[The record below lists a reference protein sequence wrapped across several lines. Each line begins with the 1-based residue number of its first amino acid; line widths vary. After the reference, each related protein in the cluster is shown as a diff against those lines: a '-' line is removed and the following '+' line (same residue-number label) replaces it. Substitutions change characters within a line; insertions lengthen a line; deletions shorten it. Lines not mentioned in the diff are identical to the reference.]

1 MQSMK
6 FSTHDYEF
14 EDNEE
19 ETKVTVLEVNHLK
32 AYFFLEAGEVKAVD
46 DVSFSIDRG
55 ETLGLAGESGC
66 GKSTTAYALLNLLP
80 YPGRIVSGEVLL
92 DGEDLTKK
100 SPDEM
105 RQIRW
110 DEISMV
116 FQGAMNALNPVLR
129 VGDQIVEAITLH
141 EDISVDE
148 AYKKMEDILEVV
160 GVDPTRASNYPHEF
174 SGGMK
179 QRVMIAMAL
188 VTEPKVLIADEPT
201 TALDV
206 TVEAQVL
213 KLLKSL
219 QKKFQLSV
227 ILITH
232 DLATIAEAC
241 DRVAI
246 MYAGQ
251 IIELA
256 DVVTIFKERLH
267 PYTEGLIRSVPS
279 LLGIEQL
286 VHIPGAP
293 PGLVTPPAG
302 CRFHPRCPIATDIC
316 TQQEPEFREIKEKH
330 YVACHHADQ
339 LWGKNV
345 WK

>member
-1 MQSMK
+1 MG
-6 FSTHDYEF
+6 
-14 EDNEE
+14 
-19 ETKVTVLEVNHLK
+19 VLDVKNLK
-32 AYFFLEAGEVKAVD
+32 AYFFVETGEVRAVD
-46 DVSFSIDRG
+46 NVSFTLERG

-80 YPGRIVSGEVLL
+80 YPGKIVAGQIVL
-92 DGEDLTKK
+92 DGEDLVQK
-100 SPDEM
+100 SKSEM
-105 RQIRW
+105 QQIRW
-110 DEISMV
+110 KEISMV

-129 VGDQIVEAITLH
+129 ISDQIVEAIMLH
-141 EDISVDE
+141 EDISTDE
-148 AYKKMEDILEVV
+148 AHKKMEDILEVV
-160 GVDPTRASNYPHEF
+160 GVDPTRATNYPHEF

-219 QKKFQLSV
+219 QKKFHLSV

-251 IIELA
+251 IVEFA

-279 LLGIEQL
+279 LLGSEYL
-286 VHIPGAP
+286 VHIPGSP
-293 PGLVTPPAG
+293 PGLINPPSG
-302 CRFHPRCPIATDIC
+302 CRFHTRCPIASEIC
-316 TQQEPEFREIKEKH
+316 VQKNPEFREIKEKH
-330 YVACHHADQ
+330 FVSCHHAEQ

>member
-1 MQSMK
+1 MA
-6 FSTHDYEF
+6 
-14 EDNEE
+14 
-19 ETKVTVLEVNHLK
+19 VLEVKNLK
-32 AYFFLEAGEVKAVD
+32 AYFFVEAGAVKAVD
-46 DVSFSIDRG
+46 DVSFDLQRG
-55 ETLGLAGESGC
+55 ETLGIAGESGC

-80 YPGRIVSGEVLL
+80 YPGRIVEGQVIL
-92 DGEDLTKK
+92 DGEDLTQKTQ
-100 SPDEM
+100 DEM

-110 DEISMV
+110 EEISMV

-129 VGDQIVEAITLH
+129 ISDQIVEAIILH
-141 EDISVDE
+141 EDITTDD

-160 GVDPTRASNYPHEF
+160 GVDPTRAHNYPHEF

-213 KLLKSL
+213 KLLQSL
-219 QKKFQLSV
+219 QQKFQLSV

-251 IIELA
+251 IVEFA
-256 DVVTIFKERLH
+256 NVVTIFKERLH

-279 LLGIEQL
+279 LLGTELL

-293 PGLVTPPAG
+293 PGLIFPPSG
-302 CRFHPRCPIATDIC
+302 CRFHPRCPIATEIC
-316 TQQEPEFREIKEKH
+316 LNQEPEFREIKEKH
-330 YVACHHADQ
+330 FVACHHADN

>member
-1 MQSMK
+1 MEKKRMS
-6 FSTHDYEF
+6 
-14 EDNEE
+14 
-19 ETKVTVLEVNHLK
+19 VLEVKHLK
-32 AYFFLEAGEVKAVD
+32 AYFFVEMGSVKAVD
-46 DVSFSIDRG
+46 DVSFSLARG
-55 ETLGLAGESGC
+55 ETLGIAGESGC
-66 GKSTTAYALLNLLP
+66 GKSTTAYALLNLMP
-80 YPGRIVSGEVLL
+80 YPGRIVEGQVIL
-92 DGEDLTKK
+92 DGEDLVSKPQSELRK
-100 SPDEM
+100 
-105 RQIRW
+105 IRW
-110 DEISMV
+110 KEISMV

-129 VGDQIVEAITLH
+129 IGEQIVEAILIH
-141 EDISVDE
+141 EDIGFDE
-148 AYKKMEDILEVV
+148 AWHKMEDILEVV
-160 GVDPTRASNYPHEF
+160 GVDPSRASNYPHEF

-188 VTEPKVLIADEPT
+188 VTEPKIVIADEPT

-213 KLLKSL
+213 RLLKSL
-219 QKKFQLSV
+219 QKKFHLSV

-246 MYAGQ
+246 MYAGK
-251 IIELA
+251 IVEFA

-279 LLGIEQL
+279 LLGSDHL
-286 VHIPGAP
+286 VSIPGAP
-293 PGLVTPPAG
+293 PGLITPPSG
-302 CRFHPRCPIATDIC
+302 CRFHPRCPIATEIC
-316 TQQEPEFREIKEKH
+316 TSKEPEFRELKEKH
-330 YVACHHADQ
+330 FVACHHAEG

>member
-1 MQSMK
+1 MA
-6 FSTHDYEF
+6 
-14 EDNEE
+14 
-19 ETKVTVLEVNHLK
+19 VLDVKNLK
-32 AYFFLEAGEVKAVD
+32 AYFFVETGEVKAVD
-46 DVSFSIDRG
+46 NISFMLERG

-80 YPGRIVSGEVLL
+80 YPGRIVDGEIIL

-100 SPDEM
+100 SKAEM
-105 RQIRW
+105 SQIRW
-110 DEISMV
+110 KEISMV

-129 VGDQIVEAITLH
+129 IGDQIVEAIILH
-141 EDISVDE
+141 EDISTDE
-148 AYKKMEDILEVV
+148 AYRKMEDILEVV
-160 GVDPTRASNYPHEF
+160 GVDPTRHSNYPHEF

-219 QKKFQLSV
+219 QKKFNLSV

-251 IIELA
+251 IVEFA
-256 DVVTIFKERLH
+256 DVITIFKERLH

-279 LLGIEQL
+279 LLGSEYL

-293 PGLVTPPAG
+293 PGLIFPPSG
-302 CRFHPRCPIATDIC
+302 CRFHPRCPIATDVC
-316 TQQEPEFREIKEKH
+316 AKTEPEFRELRKKH
-330 YVACHHADQ
+330 FIGCHHAEQ
-339 LWGKNV
+339 LWGHNV

>member
-1 MQSMK
+1 MA
-6 FSTHDYEF
+6 
-14 EDNEE
+14 
-19 ETKVTVLEVNHLK
+19 VLEVKNLK
-32 AYFFLEAGEVKAVD
+32 AYFFVEAGAVKAVD
-46 DVSFSIDRG
+46 DVSFVLKRG

-80 YPGRIVSGEVLL
+80 YPGQIVEGQVLL
-92 DGEDLTKK
+92 DGEDLTQKTP
-100 SPDEM
+100 SEM
-105 RQIRW
+105 RHIRW
-110 DEISMV
+110 EEISMV

-129 VGDQIVEAITLH
+129 ISDQIVEAIILH
-141 EDISVDE
+141 EDISTDE

-160 GVDPTRASNYPHEF
+160 GVDPTRANNYPHEF

-213 KLLKSL
+213 KLLQSL

-251 IIELA
+251 IVELA
-256 DVVTIFKERLH
+256 DVTTIFKERLH

-279 LLGIEQL
+279 LLGTELL

-293 PGLVTPPAG
+293 PGLINPPAG
-302 CRFHPRCPIATDIC
+302 CRFHPRCPIATEVC
-316 TQQEPEFREIKEKH
+316 VKQEPDFQEIKKDH
-330 YVACHHADQ
+330 FVACHHADN

>member
-1 MQSMK
+1 MA
-6 FSTHDYEF
+6 
-14 EDNEE
+14 
-19 ETKVTVLEVNHLK
+19 VLEVNNLK
-32 AYFFLEAGEVKAVD
+32 AYFFIEAGSVKAVD
-46 DVSFSIDRG
+46 DVSFFLDRG

-66 GKSTTAYALLNLLP
+66 GKSTTAYAILNLLP
-80 YPGRIVSGEVLL
+80 YPGRIVEGEVIL

-100 SPDEM
+100 EPEEM
-105 RQIRW
+105 RLIRW

-129 VGDQIVEAITLH
+129 IGDQIVEAITLH
-141 EDISVDE
+141 EDISTDE
-148 AYKKMEDILEVV
+148 AYKKMEDILETV
-160 GVDPTRASNYPHEF
+160 GVDPSRASNYPHEF

-246 MYAGQ
+246 MYAGK
-251 IIELA
+251 IVELA

-279 LLGIEQL
+279 LLGTEQL

-293 PGLVTPPAG
+293 PGLVTPPSG
-302 CRFHPRCPIATDIC
+302 CRFHPRCPIATLIC
-316 TQQEPEFREIKEKH
+316 MLQEPEFREIKEKH
-330 YVACHHADQ
+330 FVACHYADL
-339 LWGKNV
+339 LWGINV

>member
-1 MQSMK
+1 MS
-6 FSTHDYEF
+6 
-14 EDNEE
+14 
-19 ETKVTVLEVNHLK
+19 VLEVKHLK
-32 AYFFLEAGEVKAVD
+32 AYFFVETGSVKAVD
-46 DVSFSIDRG
+46 DVDFTLQRG
-55 ETLGLAGESGC
+55 ETLGIAGESGC
-66 GKSTTAYALLNLLP
+66 GKSTMAFAILNLMP
-80 YPGRIVSGEVLL
+80 YPGRIVGGQVIL
-92 DGEDLTKK
+92 DGVDLTQQ
-100 SPDEM
+100 SPGDL
-105 RQIRW
+105 RKIRW
-110 DEISMV
+110 KEISMV

-129 VGDQIVEAITLH
+129 VGEQIVEAILLH
-141 EDISVDE
+141 EDVTHDE
-148 AYKKMEDILEVV
+148 AWKKMEDILEVV
-160 GVDPTRASNYPHEF
+160 GVDPSRASNYPHEF

-188 VTEPKVLIADEPT
+188 VTEPKVIIADEPT

-246 MYAGQ
+246 MYAGK
-251 IIELA
+251 IVEFA
-256 DVVTIFKERLH
+256 DIVTIFKERLH

-279 LLGIEQL
+279 LLGSDHL
-286 VHIPGAP
+286 VSIPGAP
-293 PGLVTPPAG
+293 PGLITPPSG
-302 CRFHPRCPIATDIC
+302 CRFHPRCPIATEIC
-316 TQQEPEFREIKEKH
+316 AKKEPEFREIKEKH
-330 YVACHHADQ
+330 FVACHHADK

>member
-1 MQSMK
+1 MSA
-6 FSTHDYEF
+6 
-14 EDNEE
+14 
-19 ETKVTVLEVNHLK
+19 VLNVKNLK
-32 AYFFLEAGEVKAVD
+32 AYFFVEMGAVKAVD
-46 DVSFSIDRG
+46 NVSFDLLRG

-80 YPGRIVSGEVLL
+80 YPGRIVEGEIVL
-92 DGEDLTKK
+92 DGEDLAQKT
-100 SPDEM
+100 PEEM
-105 RQIRW
+105 RDIRW

-129 VGDQIVEAITLH
+129 IGDQIVEAILLH
-141 EDISVDE
+141 EDTTGDE
-148 AYKKMEDILEVV
+148 AWKKMEDILEVV

-219 QKKFQLSV
+219 QEKFQLSV

-246 MYAGQ
+246 MYAGK
-251 IIELA
+251 IVEFA

-279 LLGIEQL
+279 LLGTEHL
-286 VHIPGAP
+286 VHIPGSP
-293 PGLVTPPAG
+293 PGLIEPPSG
-302 CRFHPRCPIATDIC
+302 CRFHPRCPIATEIC
-316 TQQEPEFREIKEKH
+316 VQQEPEFRELKERH
-330 YVACHHADQ
+330 YTACHHAEA

>member
-1 MQSMK
+1 MA
-6 FSTHDYEF
+6 
-14 EDNEE
+14 
-19 ETKVTVLEVNHLK
+19 VLEVKNLK
-32 AYFFLEAGEVKAVD
+32 AYFFVEAGAVKAVD
-46 DVSFSIDRG
+46 DVSFDLQRG
-55 ETLGLAGESGC
+55 ETLGIAGESGC

-80 YPGRIVSGEVLL
+80 YPGRIVEGQVLL
-92 DGEDLTKK
+92 DGEDLTQKTQ
-100 SPDEM
+100 DEM

-110 DEISMV
+110 EEISMV

-129 VGDQIVEAITLH
+129 ISDQIVEAIILH
-141 EDISVDE
+141 EDITTDD

-160 GVDPTRASNYPHEF
+160 GVDPTRAHNYPHEF

-213 KLLKSL
+213 KLLQSL
-219 QKKFQLSV
+219 QQKFQLSV

-251 IIELA
+251 IVEFA
-256 DVVTIFKERLH
+256 NVVTIFKERLH

-279 LLGIEQL
+279 LLGTELL

-293 PGLVTPPAG
+293 PGLIFPPSG
-302 CRFHPRCPIATDIC
+302 CRFHPRCPIATEIC
-316 TQQEPEFREIKEKH
+316 LNQEPEFREIKEKH
-330 YVACHHADQ
+330 FVACHHADN

>member
-1 MQSMK
+1 
-6 FSTHDYEF
+6 
-14 EDNEE
+14 
-19 ETKVTVLEVNHLK
+19 
-32 AYFFLEAGEVKAVD
+32 
-46 DVSFSIDRG
+46 
-55 ETLGLAGESGC
+55 
-66 GKSTTAYALLNLLP
+66 
-80 YPGRIVSGEVLL
+80 
-92 DGEDLTKK
+92 
-100 SPDEM
+100 
-105 RQIRW
+105 
-110 DEISMV
+110 MV

-129 VGDQIVEAITLH
+129 IGEQIVEAIVIH
-141 EDISVDE
+141 EDISFDE
-148 AYKKMEDILEVV
+148 AWQKMEDILEVV
-160 GVDPTRASNYPHEF
+160 GVDPSRATNYPHEF

-188 VTEPKVLIADEPT
+188 VTEPKVIIADEPT

-219 QKKFQLSV
+219 QKKFNLSV

-246 MYAGQ
+246 MYAGK
-251 IIELA
+251 IVEFA
-256 DVVTIFKERLH
+256 DVVTIYKERLH

-279 LLGIEQL
+279 LLGSDHLIS
-286 VHIPGAP
+286 IPGAP
-293 PGLVTPPAG
+293 PGLITPPTG
-302 CRFHPRCPIATDIC
+302 CRFHPRCPIATEIC
-316 TQQEPEFREIKEKH
+316 TNKEPKFRELKEKH
-330 YVACHHADQ
+330 FVACHHAES

>member
-1 MQSMK
+1 MA
-6 FSTHDYEF
+6 
-14 EDNEE
+14 
-19 ETKVTVLEVNHLK
+19 VLDVKNLK
-32 AYFFLEAGEVKAVD
+32 AYFFVERGAVRAVD
-46 DVSFSIDRG
+46 NITFVLDRG

-80 YPGRIVSGEVLL
+80 YPGRIVEGQIIL
-92 DGEDLTKK
+92 DGEDLVQK
-100 SPDEM
+100 SKDEM
-105 RQIRW
+105 QEIRW
-110 DEISMV
+110 KEISMV

-129 VGDQIVEAITLH
+129 ISDQIVEAIMLH
-141 EDISVDE
+141 EDITTDE
-148 AYKKMEDILEVV
+148 AFKKMEDILEVV
-160 GVDPTRASNYPHEF
+160 GVDPTRATNYPHEF

-219 QKKFQLSV
+219 QQKFHLSV

-251 IIELA
+251 IIEFA

-279 LLGIEQL
+279 LLGSERL

-293 PGLVTPPAG
+293 PGLINPPSG
-302 CRFHPRCPIATDIC
+302 CRFHPRCPIASEIC
-316 TQQEPEFREIKEKH
+316 VQQEPEFRELREKH
-330 YVACHHADQ
+330 FVACHHADQ

>member
-1 MQSMK
+1 MA
-6 FSTHDYEF
+6 
-14 EDNEE
+14 
-19 ETKVTVLEVNHLK
+19 VLDVRNLK
-32 AYFFLEAGEVKAVD
+32 AYFFVERGAVRAVD
-46 DVSFSIDRG
+46 NITFALERG

-80 YPGRIVSGEVLL
+80 YPGRIVDGEIIL
-92 DGEDLTKK
+92 DGENLVQK
-100 SPDEM
+100 SKAEM
-105 RQIRW
+105 QEIRW
-110 DEISMV
+110 KEISMV

-129 VGDQIVEAITLH
+129 ISDQIVEAIMLH
-141 EDISVDE
+141 EDISTDD
-148 AYKKMEDILEVV
+148 AFKKMEDILEVV
-160 GVDPTRASNYPHEF
+160 GVDPTRATNYPHEF

-219 QKKFQLSV
+219 QQKFHLSV

-251 IIELA
+251 IIEFA

-279 LLGIEQL
+279 LLGSKYL

-293 PGLVTPPAG
+293 PGLINPPSG
-302 CRFHPRCPIATDIC
+302 CRFHPRCPIATEIC
-316 TQQEPEFREIKEKH
+316 VQQEPVFREIREKH
-330 YVACHHADQ
+330 FVACHHADQ

>member
-1 MQSMK
+1 MA
-6 FSTHDYEF
+6 
-14 EDNEE
+14 
-19 ETKVTVLEVNHLK
+19 VLDVKNLK
-32 AYFFLEAGEVKAVD
+32 AYFFVEMGAVRAVD
-46 DVSFSIDRG
+46 NITFALERG

-80 YPGRIVSGEVLL
+80 YPGRIVDGEIIL
-92 DGEDLTKK
+92 DGEDLVKK
-100 SPDEM
+100 SKDEM
-105 RQIRW
+105 QEIRW
-110 DEISMV
+110 KEISMV

-129 VGDQIVEAITLH
+129 ISDQIVEAIMLH
-141 EDISVDE
+141 EDISTDE
-148 AYKKMEDILEVV
+148 AFKKMEDILEVV
-160 GVDPTRASNYPHEF
+160 GVDPTRATNYPHEF

-219 QKKFQLSV
+219 QQKFHLSV

-251 IIELA
+251 IIEFA

-279 LLGIEQL
+279 LLGSEYL

-293 PGLVTPPAG
+293 PGLINPPSG
-302 CRFHPRCPIATDIC
+302 CRFHPRCPIATEIC
-316 TQQEPEFREIKEKH
+316 IQKEPEFREISEKH
-330 YVACHHADQ
+330 FAACHHADQ

>member
-1 MQSMK
+1 MA
-6 FSTHDYEF
+6 
-14 EDNEE
+14 
-19 ETKVTVLEVNHLK
+19 VLDVKNLK
-32 AYFFLEAGEVKAVD
+32 AYFFVERGAVRAVD
-46 DVSFSIDRG
+46 NITFALERG

-80 YPGRIVSGEVLL
+80 YPGRIVDGEIIL
-92 DGEDLTKK
+92 DGEDLVKK
-100 SPDEM
+100 SKDEM
-105 RQIRW
+105 QEIRW
-110 DEISMV
+110 KEISMV

-129 VGDQIVEAITLH
+129 ISDQIVEAIMLH
-141 EDISVDE
+141 EDISTDE
-148 AYKKMEDILEVV
+148 AFKKMEDILEVV
-160 GVDPTRASNYPHEF
+160 GVDPTRATNYPHEF

-219 QKKFQLSV
+219 QQKFHLSV

-251 IIELA
+251 IIEFA

-279 LLGIEQL
+279 LLGSEYL

-293 PGLVTPPAG
+293 PGLINPPSG
-302 CRFHPRCPIATDIC
+302 CRFHPRCPIASEIC
-316 TQQEPEFREIKEKH
+316 IQQEPEFREIREKH
-330 YVACHHADQ
+330 FVACHHADQ

>member
-1 MQSMK
+1 MP
-6 FSTHDYEF
+6 
-14 EDNEE
+14 
-19 ETKVTVLEVNHLK
+19 VLEVKNLK
-32 AYFFLEAGEVKAVD
+32 AYFFVETGEVKAVD
-46 DVSFSIDRG
+46 DVSFALDRG

-80 YPGRIVSGEVLL
+80 YPGRIVDGEVLL
-92 DGEDLTKK
+92 DGEDLVKK
-100 SPDEM
+100 SSSEM
-105 RQIRW
+105 REIRW

-129 VGDQIVEAITLH
+129 ISDQIVEAIMLH
-141 EDISVDE
+141 ADITQDE
-148 AYKKMEDILEVV
+148 AWKKMEDILEVV
-160 GVDPTRASNYPHEF
+160 GVDPTRATNYPHEF

-219 QKKFQLSV
+219 QKKFHLSV

-251 IIELA
+251 IVELA

-279 LLGIEQL
+279 LLGSELLI
-286 VHIPGAP
+286 HIPGAP
-293 PGLVTPPAG
+293 PGLITPPTG
-302 CRFHPRCPIATDIC
+302 CRFHPRCPIATEIC
-316 TQQEPEFREIKEKH
+316 MQETPEFRQIKEKH
-330 YVACHHADQ
+330 FIACHHADS

>member
-1 MQSMK
+1 M
-6 FSTHDYEF
+6 
-14 EDNEE
+14 
-19 ETKVTVLEVNHLK
+19 
-32 AYFFLEAGEVKAVD
+32 GEVKAVD
-46 DVSFSIDRG
+46 NVTFDLERG

-66 GKSTTAYALLNLLP
+66 GKSTTAFALLNLLP
-80 YPGRIVSGEVLL
+80 YPGRIVDGEVLL
-92 DGEDLTKK
+92 DGEDLVQKT
-100 SPDEM
+100 PTEL

-129 VGDQIVEAITLH
+129 IGDQIVEAIMIH
-141 EDISVDE
+141 EDTTQDE
-148 AYKKMEDILEVV
+148 AWRKMEDILEVV
-160 GVDPTRASNYPHEF
+160 GVDPTRAHNYPHEF

-219 QKKFQLSV
+219 QDKFNLSV

-246 MYAGQ
+246 MYAGK
-251 IIELA
+251 IVEFA
-256 DVVTIFKERLH
+256 DVVAIFKQRLH

-279 LLGIEQL
+279 LLGSDYL
-286 VHIPGAP
+286 VSIPGSP
-293 PGLVTPPAG
+293 PGLITPPVG
-302 CRFHPRCPIATDIC
+302 CRFHPRCPIATEIC
-316 TQQEPEFREIKEKH
+316 MNEEPPFRELKEKH
-330 YVACHHADQ
+330 WVACHHAES
-339 LWGKNV
+339 LWDKNV

>member
-1 MQSMK
+1 M
-6 FSTHDYEF
+6 
-14 EDNEE
+14 
-19 ETKVTVLEVNHLK
+19 
-32 AYFFLEAGEVKAVD
+32 EAGAVKAVD
-46 DVSFSIDRG
+46 DVSFVLKRG

-80 YPGRIVSGEVLL
+80 YPGQIVEGQVLL
-92 DGEDLTKK
+92 DGEDLTQKTP
-100 SPDEM
+100 SEM
-105 RQIRW
+105 RHIRW
-110 DEISMV
+110 EEISMV

-129 VGDQIVEAITLH
+129 ISDQIVEAIILH
-141 EDISVDE
+141 EDISTDE

-160 GVDPTRASNYPHEF
+160 GVDPTRANNYPHEF

-213 KLLKSL
+213 KLLQSL

-251 IIELA
+251 IVELA
-256 DVVTIFKERLH
+256 DVTTIFKERLH

-279 LLGIEQL
+279 LLGTELL

-293 PGLVTPPAG
+293 PGLINPPAG
-302 CRFHPRCPIATDIC
+302 CRFHPRCPIATEVC
-316 TQQEPEFREIKEKH
+316 VKQEPDFQEIKKDH
-330 YVACHHADQ
+330 FVACHHADN

>member
-1 MQSMK
+1 MR
-6 FSTHDYEF
+6 FSIHVSESASSK
-14 EDNEE
+14 EE
-19 ETKVTVLEVNHLK
+19 KKMAVLEVNNLK
-32 AYFFLEAGEVKAVD
+32 AYFFVEAGAVKAVD
-46 DVSFSIDRG
+46 DVSFALERG
-55 ETLGLAGESGC
+55 QTLGLAGESGC
-66 GKSTTAYALLNLLP
+66 GKSTTAYALINLLP
-80 YPGRIVSGEVLL
+80 YPGRIVAGEVLL

-100 SPDEM
+100 SPNDM
-105 RQIRW
+105 RKIRW

-129 VGDQIVEAITLH
+129 VGDQIVEALTLH
-141 EDISVDE
+141 EDITTDE

-160 GVDPTRASNYPHEF
+160 GVDPTRATNYPHEF

-219 QKKFQLSV
+219 QKKFQLSI

-251 IIELA
+251 IVEFA
-256 DVVTIFKERLH
+256 DVVPIFKERLH

-279 LLGIEQL
+279 LLGTEKL

-293 PGLVTPPAG
+293 PGLITPPSG
-302 CRFHPRCPIATDIC
+302 CRFHPRCPVATELC
-316 TQQEPEFREIKEKH
+316 VQQEPEFREIKEKH
-330 YVACHHADQ
+330 FIACHHADQ

>member
-1 MQSMK
+1 M
-6 FSTHDYEF
+6 
-14 EDNEE
+14 EE
-19 ETKVTVLEVNHLK
+19 QPMSAVLHVKNLK
-32 AYFFLEAGEVKAVD
+32 AYFFVEMGAVKAVD
-46 DVSFSIDRG
+46 NVTFDLLRG

-80 YPGRIVSGEVLL
+80 YPGRIVEGEVVL
-92 DGEDLTKK
+92 DGEDLAQKT
-100 SPDEM
+100 PEEM
-105 RQIRW
+105 REIRW

-129 VGDQIVEAITLH
+129 VGDQIVEAIMLH
-141 EDISVDE
+141 EDTTGEE
-148 AYKKMEDILEVV
+148 AWKKMEDILEVV
-160 GVDPTRASNYPHEF
+160 GVDPTRAHNYPHEF

-219 QKKFQLSV
+219 QEKFQLSV

-246 MYAGQ
+246 MYAGK
-251 IIELA
+251 IVEFA
-256 DVVTIFKERLH
+256 DVVKIFKERLH

-279 LLGIEQL
+279 LLGTEHL
-286 VHIPGAP
+286 VHIPGSP
-293 PGLVTPPAG
+293 PGLIEPPSG

-316 TQQEPEFREIKEKH
+316 VQQEPEFRELEERH
-330 YVACHHADQ
+330 FVACHHAHN